1 MNYLIDTHTLLWLID
16 DESAIPQLA
25 LQRLR
30 NPANSLF
37 VSIASIWEIAIKRSL
52 GKLVISQP
60 TQVIVDEL
68 PTLGISLLPVL
79 ASHAIRVEQLP
90 FHHRDPFDRI
100 IIAQAL
106 CEDCVIVSKDANFP
120 LYAVPVLWN
129 GLLG

>member
-16 DESAIPQLA
+16 DESAIPDLT
-25 LQRLR
+25 LQQLR
-30 NPANSLF
+30 NPANALF

-52 GKLVISQP
+52 GKLAISQP

-68 PTLGISLLPVL
+68 PTLGISLLPIL
-79 ASHAIRVEQLP
+79 ASHAIQVEQLP

-106 CEDCVIVSKDANFP
+106 SEDCVIVSKDGNFP
-120 LYAVPVLWN
+120 LYAVPVLWK
-129 GLLG
+129 